1 MEAWFVWSTAVVAI
15 LAVLRLALPFALQ
28 AYVNR
33 LLARN
38 PKYQGTVGDVDV
50 ALYRG
55 AYTIHDIDIRKR
67 GARVPVPFVKAPSID
82 VSLEWAAL
90 VEGSVVGELELDH
103 PQLNFVAGP
112 TEAERQTGSQ
122 GEWWDIVQKLF
133 PVGLNRLEVRDGRI
147 HFRNFTSQPKVDVY
161 LDHVDLIASNLENSR
176 RSAEPR
182 PASLEVRGDFKRQ
195 GRMVLHASLDPHA
208 RAPSFDCDFVAQGIA
223 LADWNDFLRAYAKLD
238 AESGQLA
245 VYAELLAQDGS
256 FRGYV
261 KPFLQDASV
270 LDWNDDVVKQSLVS
284 TAWQAFAQGVLELF
298 KNRDTN
304 QVATRIPVSGSAKS
318 PHGEF
323 WPALGNGLW
332 NAFVEALTPQ
342 LEHGIR
348 SR

>member
-1 MEAWFVWSTAVVAI
+1 MPDPLDLLGLKCPLVVLKIRRAMAAVAPGGALAVVADDP
-15 LAVLRLALPFALQ
+15 LALL
-28 AYVNR
+28 
-33 LLARN
+33 
-38 PKYQGTVGDVDV
+38 D
-50 ALYRG
+50 
-55 AYTIHDIDIRKR
+55 
-67 GARVPVPFVKAPSID
+67 VPVMCHHARFT
-82 VSLEWAAL
+82 L
-90 VEGSVVGELELDH
+90 H
-103 PQLNFVAGP
+103 
-112 TEAERQTGSQ
+112 EARKDS
-122 GEWWDIVQKLF
+122 
-133 PVGLNRLEVRDGRI
+133 DGRI